1 MLFGYPIEATH
12 DNWLHECVC
21 GAIRNIH
28 AGVKVLQQWPSVLP
42 AEFRQRPKLSAA
54 NSLKRDLQA
63 YAVEVVGL
71 ERAEL
76 DEIDRIVLDANRI
89 PEILA
94 DTHQCPS
101 LGGIRPKVLKALK
114 ELFATAYK
122 LLTDLGVRDDH
133 YRIIYDS
140 ATDKLCPFC
149 GLEYF
154 DAPGGPRHH
163 LDHYLVKENYP
174 LSAANLR
181 NLVPMGER
189 CNTVY
194 KRTADMLRT
203 TAGERRRA
211 LDPYDHGNIRVS
223 LDDSAPLD
231 ADAEKRWVIT
241 FEPDVPMKPD
251 DPRIGT
257 WDDVFKV
264 RERYQRD
271 VLVRNW
277 GRWLEEF
284 VAYCRGAG
292 ELDVMARLSDYIA
305 YLDEMKLSDR
315 SFLKSAVFR
324 MIRARLTCGDGRIFG
339 VIRDVILMRYPGR
352 AVKALQADTTP
363 PGPTAA

>member
-1 MLFGYPIEATH
+1 MLFGYPIEATR

-28 AGVKVLQQWPSVLP
+28 AGARVIQQWPNVLP
-42 AEFRQRPKLSAA
+42 AEFRQRSKLRAA
-54 NSLKRDLQA
+54 KSLKRGLQA
-63 YAVEVVGL
+63 YAVEVSEL
-71 ERAEL
+71 DRAEL
-76 DEIDRIVLDANRI
+76 DEINRIVLDANRI

-101 LGGIRPKVLKALK
+101 LSGVRPNVLSALKAL
-114 ELFATAYK
+114 FVTAYK

-133 YRIIYDS
+133 YRIIYEA

-154 DAPGGPRHH
+154 AAPGGPRHH
-163 LDHYLVKENYP
+163 LDHYLAKETYP

-189 CNTVY
+189 CNAAY

-203 TAGERRRA
+203 MAGERRRA

-223 LDDSAPLD
+223 LDESAPLD

-241 FEPDVPMKPD
+241 FKPDAPMKPD

-271 VLVRNW
+271 VLDPHWR
-277 GRWLEEF
+277 RWLGEF
-284 VAYCRGAG
+284 AGYCRGAG

-305 YLDEMKLSDR
+305 CLDEMKLSDR
-315 SFLKSAVFR
+315 SFLKGAAFR
-324 MIRARLTCGDGRIFG
+324 MIHGRLTRGDSRLFD
-339 VIRDVILMRYPGR
+339 VIRDVILMKYPGR
-352 AVKALQADTTP
+352 AVKALQPEMTP
-363 PGPTAA
+363 PRPTTA